1 MCALTSLVAV
11 GQRLTAARLTLKL
24 ETLTP
29 PDAPPQTPDTSEYFY
44 SSTAIVLGTVSKT
57 WPIVSYLME
66 LTQHENF
73 LHTSLDSEIVSD
85 N

>member
-57 WPIVSYLME
+57 
-66 LTQHENF
+66 
-73 LHTSLDSEIVSD
+73 
-85 N
+85 